1 MKKKLLTSIMATV
14 IMSGAIAGCGAAPAA
29 PAASTDNAASTQ
41 VEESAEEP
49 AAEVTTEGGIS
60 YNGGEAT
67 VTYWHTHSDAEE
79 EVLLEEIIPKFEEQY
94 PDIHID
100 AVRMPYDGLMQQII
114 TSISSATGPDMMR
127 MDIIWVPQLA
137 EMGAL
142 QAVDELE
149 GFAELKDAVFE
160 GPLNTNFYNG
170 KYYGLPL
177 NTNCLS
183 GVWSN
188 AMLEQLGLEELPTTY
203 DEVLALKDKLGDE
216 QYLIACDGMNTWAMA
231 PLFSS
236 LGGVYTNEDYTKA
249 SGYLDSEASIK
260 AMETIVEWFDAG
272 IIGPCMNGGK
282 PDVANGLYDGQY
294 LFAYQGPWFFSNDDE
309 EQIGKVRGGL
319 LPAGSAGSLT
329 VNGGEDLVIF
339 ENSDVKEAAWVFANF
354 LMSDFAQTAQAVGG
368 GHLIPTVKAVA
379 ESEEVQNAP
388 NMKIYLEQ
396 LEGAV
401 PRTPTPAWEK
411 ISDKLGIAFASCLLH
426 EDTPKNAFEKL
437 APEIDALLSGA
448 AE

>member
-1 MKKKLLTSIMATV
+1 MKNRVIASIVAIAIASVAVMGCGATATAPASNSGDAQEAPAEAPAEESAAEEVAEGAIAYTGDEATV
-14 IMSGAIAGCGAAPAA
+14 I
-29 PAASTDNAASTQ
+29 
-41 VEESAEEP
+41 
-49 AAEVTTEGGIS
+49 
-60 YNGGEAT
+60 
-67 VTYWHTHSDAEE
+67 YWHTHSDAEE

-94 PDIHID
+94 PNIHID

-142 QAVDELE
+142 QAVDDLE
-149 GFAELKDAVFE
+149 GFAELKDTLFE

-188 AMLEQLGLEELPTTY
+188 AMLEQLGLEEPPATY
-203 DEVLALKDKLGDE
+203 DDVLALKDQLGED

-249 SGYLDSEASIK
+249 TGYLDSEASIK

-354 LMSDFAQTAQAVGG
+354 LMSDFSQTAQAVGG

-388 NMKIYLEQ
+388 NMKVYLEQ

-426 EDTPKNAFEKL
+426 EDTPKSAFEKL
-437 APEIDALLSGA
+437 APEIDALLAG
-448 AE
+448 EGE